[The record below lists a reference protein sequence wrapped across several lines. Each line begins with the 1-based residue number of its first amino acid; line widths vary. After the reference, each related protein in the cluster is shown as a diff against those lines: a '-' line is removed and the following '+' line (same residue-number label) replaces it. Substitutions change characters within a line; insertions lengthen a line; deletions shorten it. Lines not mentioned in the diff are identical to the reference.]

1 MISGEKLG
9 SYIPSRFLR
18 RLQKIAGFGTTA
30 VVGKAV
36 IRQAFIRQMTT
47 SIRARLATQPDSA
60 SLESLAVLADCAVA
74 SENDVEEAKQGVAEI
89 QVSESG
95 KLVGLLEDL
104 SRRLKK
110 LETATATAA
119 KKKNYRHPRSA
130 ENRAPKTQFMPN
142 VQAQPFV
149 PSNQN
154 DNIQGF
160 VTNNQQVNRPYVSP
174 PTLQPSTV
182 QPTDTVNAQVCYY
195 HQTFGDKARLYSE
208 PCSYHK
214 LIGQHE
220 VVNIA
225 SYPSKLLYVDDK
237 RNKCRYLI
245 DTGGAVRVLPK
256 SCPNRT
262 TDTVSLPSL
271 QLITSLSIPM
281 VLVNG

>member
-1 MISGEKLG
+1 MISSEKLG

-18 RLQKIAGFGTTA
+18 RLQKMAGFGTTA
-30 VVGKAV
+30 MVGKAV
-36 IRQAFIRQMTT
+36 ICQAFIRQMPT

-89 QVSESG
+89 QISESG

-154 DNIQGF
+154 DNRQGF
-160 VTNNQQVNRPYVSP
+160 VTNNPQVNRPYASP
-174 PTLQPSTV
+174 RRYSQAPFNRPTQSMHRFATITKPSV
-182 QPTDTVNAQVCYY
+182 IRRVCTVN
-195 HQTFGDKARLYSE
+195 L
-208 PCSYHK
+208 
-214 LIGQHE
+214 
-220 VVNIA
+220 
-225 SYPSKLLYVDDK
+225 
-237 RNKCRYLI
+237 
-245 DTGGAVRVLPK
+245 VLTI
-256 SCPNRT
+256 N
-262 TDTVSLPSL
+262 
-271 QLITSLSIPM
+271 
-281 VLVNG
+281 

>member
-1 MISGEKLG
+1 M
-9 SYIPSRFLR
+9 
-18 RLQKIAGFGTTA
+18 AGFGTTA
-30 VVGKAV
+30 VAV
-36 IRQAFIRQMTT
+36 IRQAFFRQMPT

-74 SENDVEEAKQGVAEI
+74 SEKNDVEEAKQGVAEI
-89 QVSESG
+89 QVSVSG
-95 KLVGLLEDL
+95 KLVGILEDL

-110 LETATATAA
+110 LETATVTAA
-119 KKKNYRHPRSA
+119 KKKNYRPRSA

-154 DNIQGF
+154 DNRQGF

-174 PTLQPSTV
+174 PTLQLSTV

-195 HQTFGDKARLYSE
+195 HQTFGDKARLCSE

-245 DTGGAVRVLPK
+245 DTGAAVKSFTQVLP
-256 SCPNRT
+256 
-262 TDTVSLPSL
+262 
-271 QLITSLSIPM
+271 
-281 VLVNG
+281 